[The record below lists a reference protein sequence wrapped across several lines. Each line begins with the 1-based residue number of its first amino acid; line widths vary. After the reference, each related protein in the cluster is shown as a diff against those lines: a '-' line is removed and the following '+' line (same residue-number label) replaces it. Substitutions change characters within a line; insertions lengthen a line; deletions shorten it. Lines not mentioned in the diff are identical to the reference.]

1 VASIIKSTTRCSDF
15 YVVIV
20 LNFEEFVLT
29 FEGFWSGIPD
39 PVEWMEKHYLK
50 HKHGAVTLA
59 RMPAAQ
65 GAAHPSRSRQRQK
78 LVSPTRGPLGSGEG
92 RLGGSSRGAKRKM
105 AAAQTA
111 QLWQMRKNPV

>member
-1 VASIIKSTTRCSDF
+1 
-15 YVVIV
+15 
-20 LNFEEFVLT
+20 
-29 FEGFWSGIPD
+29 
-39 PVEWMEKHYLK
+39 MEKRYLK
-50 HKHGAVTLA
+50 HKHGAETLA

-78 LVSPTRGPLGSGEG
+78 LVTPTRGPLGSSEG

-111 QLWQMRKNPV
+111 QLWQMRKNPVQILKSALYIDFCILTLMLTLMLTLVYI